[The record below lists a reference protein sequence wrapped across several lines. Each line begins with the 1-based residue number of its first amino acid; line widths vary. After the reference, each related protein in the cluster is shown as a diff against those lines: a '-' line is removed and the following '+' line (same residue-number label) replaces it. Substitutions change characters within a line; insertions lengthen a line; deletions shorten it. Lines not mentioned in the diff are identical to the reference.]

1 VGLIRLLAIIFL
13 VYLVFRL
20 AARFLFPLVAR
31 YFMKK
36 AASTMEEHMKS
47 QKSGEKVFQEGD
59 VEIRKMDNPNSQAAS
74 DRQDDYIDFEEID
87 D

>member
-1 VGLIRLLAIIFL
+1 
-13 VYLVFRL
+13 
-20 AARFLFPLVAR
+20 
-31 YFMKK
+31 
-36 AASTMEEHMKS
+36 MEEHMKS
-47 QKSGEKVFQEGD
+47 KKSGEKVFQEGD